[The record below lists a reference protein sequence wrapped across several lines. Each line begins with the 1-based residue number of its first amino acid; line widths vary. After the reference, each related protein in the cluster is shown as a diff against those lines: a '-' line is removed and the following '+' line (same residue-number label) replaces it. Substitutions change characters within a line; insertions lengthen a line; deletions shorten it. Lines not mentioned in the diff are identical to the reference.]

1 LCETLHE
8 VSDVNIGN
16 STEMDLEAWLRTVAG
31 MLHTSRVCLEI
42 SVSET
47 VISDRVSVPDKS
59 IIQAVQTLSRDHIS
73 LKVAGKVVVEFPDW
87 TSLRVGFGERQR
99 KLTVI
104 KNLSIIDAVFVKSDG
119 GTGEHGLPDSVQA
132 ARGRDPR

>member
-1 LCETLHE
+1 MCETLHE

>member
-1 LCETLHE
+1 MIPFLNFGSSNLKKTILAYFNPLCVLLS
-8 VSDVNIGN
+8 SDMI
-16 STEMDLEAWLRTVAG
+16 SLISDLEAWLRTVAG
-31 MLHTSRVCLEI
+31 MLHTSRVRLEI

-73 LKVAGKVVVEFPDW
+73 LKVAGKVVMELPDW

-99 KLTVI
+99 KLTII
-104 KNLSIIDAVFVKSDG
+104 KNLK
-119 GTGEHGLPDSVQA
+119 
-132 ARGRDPR
+132 